1 MSGNDQQREFWSG
14 AMATAWIERL
24 DTLERGLAGINDAL
38 MAFADLKPGM
48 AVLDIGCGPGTTTE
62 QIAAVTGGRT
72 VGLDISKPLIDAA
85 KARSRGATEFIE
97 ADATDYPFRPEF
109 DLVFS
114 RLGLMFFADPVASFA
129 NIRRAVKPGGRLAF
143 LVWAPMEEIPY
154 LIEPLNAVRDLL
166 PPIEM
171 PPPDA
176 PGGYALADSARTRR
190 ILEQSGWH
198 AIESRHITP
207 PSFLGAT
214 LAEAVEAACN
224 LGPIAQHFREADEAT
239 KAEVR
244 RRVSAILA
252 RFETSD
258 GVVPPAAC
266 WLIEA
271 RA

>member
-1 MSGNDQQREFWSG
+1 MSGNEQQREFWNG
-14 AMATAWIERL
+14 PMAAAWIERL

-38 MAFADLKPGM
+38 MAFAALKRGM
-48 AVLDIGCGPGTTTE
+48 TVLDIGCGPGTTTE

-85 KARSRGATEFIE
+85 KARSRGTTEFIE

-129 NIRRAVKPGGRLAF
+129 NLRRALRPGGRLAS

-154 LIEPLNAVRDLL
+154 LIEPLDAVRDLL
-166 PPIEM
+166 PPVEL

-190 ILEQSGWH
+190 ILEQSGWQ
-198 AIESRHITP
+198 AIGLRHITP

-214 LAEAVEAACN
+214 LPEAVEAACN
-224 LGPIAQHFREADEAT
+224 LGPIARRFHEADEPT
-239 KAEVR
+239 KTEVR
-244 RRVSAILA
+244 RRIAAVLA
-252 RFETSD
+252 RFETSE
-258 GVVPPAAC
+258 GVAPPAAC

-271 RA
+271 QA